1 MDYCTCEEIQE
12 VCCMSDPITML
23 KECMLSNMASV
34 EEIKEID
41 EETRKVIKDVAQFEP
56 LDELCNHIF
65 AKRDAHGG
73 SRDHPWVKLKTI
85 SSTHTPLDYQLHIP
99 SVPVR
104 HQPLGESLLLFSLV
118 L

>member
-1 MDYCTCEEIQE
+1 MCTVQQHGFCGGDQGTHTGGP
-12 VCCMSDPITML
+12 STFLPPSL
-23 KECMLSNMASV
+23 Q
-34 EEIKEID
+34 EID